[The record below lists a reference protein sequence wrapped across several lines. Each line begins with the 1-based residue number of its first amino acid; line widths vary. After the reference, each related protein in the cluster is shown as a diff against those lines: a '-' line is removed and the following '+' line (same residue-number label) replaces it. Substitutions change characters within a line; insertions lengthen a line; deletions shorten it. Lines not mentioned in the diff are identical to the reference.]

1 MQPSQ
6 QAFWQTLDD
15 LRINSRTKWKK
26 GIQELVSN
34 RWRKSSEAKLCFEI
48 TDKSWSSWFQ
58 FLVFDTRLWE
68 VRQIDRFLWGQIREL
83 GSQGVYTWRLIRWHN
98 PNLADM
104 EKYSISPFF
113 FICKKKKL
121 ARSLEIIVLYECDL
135 FQSQFTIMKDILPT
149 W

>member
-1 MQPSQ
+1 MEEKESKNLLVTDEEREWWSQ
-6 QAFWQTLDD
+6 TVLWD
-15 LRINSRTKWKK
+15 
-26 GIQELVSN
+26 N
-34 RWRKSSEAKLCFEI
+34 RQ
-48 TDKSWSSWFQ
+48 SWSSWFQ
-58 FLVFDTRLWE
+58 FLFFDTRHWE
-68 VRQIDRFLWGQIREL
+68 VRQIDRFLWGQIRVL

-104 EKYSISPFF
+104 EKYSILPFFF

-135 FQSQFTIMKDILPT
+135 FRSQFTIMKDILPT